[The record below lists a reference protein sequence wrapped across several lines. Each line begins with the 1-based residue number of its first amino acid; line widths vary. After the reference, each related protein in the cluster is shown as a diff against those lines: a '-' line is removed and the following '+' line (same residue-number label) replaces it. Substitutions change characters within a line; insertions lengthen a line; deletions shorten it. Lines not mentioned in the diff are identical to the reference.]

1 MALFEFEDGH
11 LVPAQFGYPV
21 ASELDPE
28 LVDAVCQ
35 QVLQIVSRPL
45 FPVTW
50 RDVTSDGED
59 APPRLTAL
67 DVTGQ
72 VVSVEILQTLDSKTL
87 IASLSRLAEIA
98 ALSWVDLANEYPS
111 GPEGFRVGWNKFR
124 ESMPTAA
131 GPGPRLIMVAAAIEP
146 SVRPALDV
154 LASSGVEVHAMSLR
168 QMSNGRL
175 FLDVDAVG
183 PRLYGMH
190 SPHLVGGGQDQIP
203 QIGDRGADP
212 AIAVL
217 GESPYFGIEP
227 ALPSAVPVGA
237 QRSGADQGTEYGD
250 GALSAYASDAA
261 GGADY
266 GDYADE
272 GAYPDGDD
280 YEYDDYADG
289 GAEEGAYPDGDGY
302 DYGDGA
308 AGGDGDPDP
317 TVFSGPRTK
326 PTPRLRAH
334 GAVAYSTDEEPPAPF
349 VPQGDEEGP
358 LTDGGAMDA
367 AVASSAD
374 VEADPPEVAA
384 AREAGLPVLDRD
396 EDGLRALGQILG
408 EDVPLVAR
416 TDLRMPSDLALTGS
430 GAIRCDGLTY
440 PSIEILFNA
449 RGIGDYD
456 GWNELYL
463 GDRLGPTLA
472 ESLAEINREIMREYA
487 DAPAYRGPARH

>member
-21 ASELDPE
+21 ASELGPE

-237 QRSGADQGTEYGD
+237 QRSGADQGPEYGD

-266 GDYADE
+266 DEYAD
-272 GAYPDGDD
+272 DR
-280 YEYDDYADG
+280 
-289 GAEEGAYPDGDGY
+289 AEEGAYPDGSGY
-302 DYGDGA
+302 DYDEYADEGVDEGAYSDGSDYDYD
-308 AGGDGDPDP
+308 DGDPDP
-317 TVFSGPRTK
+317 AAFSGPRTK

>member
-237 QRSGADQGTEYGD
+237 QRSGADQGPEYGD

-266 GDYADE
+266 DDYADESVDE

-280 YEYDDYADG
+280 YEYGDEAADG
-289 GAEEGAYPDGDGY
+289 DE
-302 DYGDGA
+302 
-308 AGGDGDPDP
+308 DPDP
-317 TVFSGPRTK
+317 TAFSGPRTK

-349 VPQGDEEGP
+349 APQGGEEEV

-367 AVASSAD
+367 AVASSVD
-374 VEADPPEVAA
+374 MVADPPEVVA

-440 PSIEILFNA
+440 PSIEILFSA
-449 RGIGDYD
+449 RGIADYD

>member
-227 ALPSAVPVGA
+227 APPSAVPVGA
-237 QRSGADQGTEYGD
+237 QRSGADQGPEYDD

-266 GDYADE
+266 GDYAD
-272 GAYPDGDD
+272 
-280 YEYDDYADG
+280 G
-289 GAEEGAYPDGDGY
+289 GVEEGAYPDGDGY

-349 VPQGDEEGP
+349 VPQSDEEGP

>member
-1 MALFEFEDGH
+1 M
-11 LVPAQFGYPV
+11 
-21 ASELDPE
+21 
-28 LVDAVCQ
+28 
-35 QVLQIVSRPL
+35 LQIVSRPL

-237 QRSGADQGTEYGD
+237 QRSGADQGP
-250 GALSAYASDAA
+250 
-261 GGADY
+261 
-266 GDYADE
+266 DYADE

-349 VPQGDEEGP
+349 VPQSDEEGP

>member
-227 ALPSAVPVGA
+227 APPSAVPVGA
-237 QRSGADQGTEYGD
+237 QRSGADQGPE
-250 GALSAYASDAA
+250 
-261 GGADY
+261 
-266 GDYADE
+266 
-272 GAYPDGDD
+272 
-280 YEYDDYADG
+280 
-289 GAEEGAYPDGDGY
+289 
-302 DYGDGA
+302 YGDGA

-349 VPQGDEEGP
+349 VPQSDEEGP

>member
-237 QRSGADQGTEYGD
+237 QRSGADQGP
-250 GALSAYASDAA
+250 
-261 GGADY
+261 
-266 GDYADE
+266 DYADE

-349 VPQGDEEGP
+349 VPQSDEEGP

>member
-1 MALFEFEDGH
+1 MALFEFEDGR

-21 ASELDPE
+21 ASELGPE

-59 APPRLTAL
+59 MPPRLTAL

-190 SPHLVGGGQDQIP
+190 SPHLVGGGRDQIP
-203 QIGDRGADP
+203 QIGDQGVDP

-217 GESPYFGIEP
+217 GESPYFDIEA
-227 ALPSAVPVGA
+227 ALPSAVPAGA
-237 QRSGADQGTEYGD
+237 QHGGAGQEAEYGD
-250 GALSAYASDAA
+250 GARSAYGSDAA

-266 GDYADE
+266 DDYADESVDE

-280 YEYDDYADG
+280 YEYGDEAADG
-289 GAEEGAYPDGDGY
+289 DE
-302 DYGDGA
+302 
-308 AGGDGDPDP
+308 DPDP
-317 TVFSGPRTK
+317 TTFSGPRTK

-349 VPQGDEEGP
+349 APQGGEEEV

-367 AVASSAD
+367 AVASSVD
-374 VEADPPEVAA
+374 MVADPPEVVA

-440 PSIEILFNA
+440 PSIEILFSA
-449 RGIGDYD
+449 RGIADYD

-487 DAPAYRGPARH
+487 DAPAHRGPARH

>member
-227 ALPSAVPVGA
+227 APPSAVPVGA
-237 QRSGADQGTEYGD
+237 QRSGADQGPEYGD

-266 GDYADE
+266 G
-272 GAYPDGDD
+272 
-280 YEYDDYADG
+280 DYADG

-349 VPQGDEEGP
+349 VPQSDEEGP

>member
-183 PRLYGMH
+183 PRLYGLH
-190 SPHLVGGGQDQIP
+190 SPHLVGGGRDQIP

-237 QRSGADQGTEYGD
+237 QRSGADQGPEYDD

-272 GAYPDGDD
+272 GAYPDGSD
-280 YEYDDYADG
+280 YDYDEYADEG
-289 GAEEGAYPDGDGY
+289 VDEGAYSDGSDY
-302 DYGDGA
+302 DYD
-308 AGGDGDPDP
+308 DGDPDP
-317 TVFSGPRTK
+317 AAFSGPRTK

-349 VPQGDEEGP
+349 VPQSDEEGP

-367 AVASSAD
+367 AVASSVD
-374 VEADPPEVAA
+374 VEADSPEVVA

-416 TDLRMPSDLALTGS
+416 TDLR
-430 GAIRCDGLTY
+430 
-440 PSIEILFNA
+440 
-449 RGIGDYD
+449 
-456 GWNELYL
+456 
-463 GDRLGPTLA
+463 
-472 ESLAEINREIMREYA
+472 
-487 DAPAYRGPARH
+487 

>member
-21 ASELDPE
+21 ASELGPE

-131 GPGPRLIMVAAAIEP
+131 GPGPRLIMVAASIEP

-154 LASSGVEVHAMSLR
+154 LASSGVEVHALSLR

-190 SPHLVGGGQDQIP
+190 SPHLVGGGRDQIP
-203 QIGDRGADP
+203 QIGDQGVDP

-217 GESPYFGIEP
+217 GESPYFGIEA
-227 ALPSAVPVGA
+227 ALPSAVPAGA
-237 QRSGADQGTEYGD
+237 QHGGAGQGAEYGD
-250 GALSAYASDAA
+250 GARSAYGSDIA
-261 GGADY
+261 GGGDY
-266 GDYADE
+266 GDYAE
-272 GAYPDGDD
+272 GGAYPDGDD
-280 YEYDDYADG
+280 YGYDDYTDG
-289 GAEEGAYPDGDGY
+289 GAQGGAHPDGY
-302 DYGDGA
+302 GA
-308 AGGDGDPDP
+308 ADGEGDAGPA
-317 TVFSGPRTK
+317 VFSGPRTK

-349 VPQGDEEGP
+349 VPRGDEEGP

-367 AVASSAD
+367 AVASSVD
-374 VEADPPEVAA
+374 VEADPPEVVA

-440 PSIEILFNA
+440 PSIEILFSA
-449 RGIGDYD
+449 RGIADYD

-487 DAPAYRGPARH
+487 DAPAHRGPARH

>member
-21 ASELDPE
+21 ASELGPE

-154 LASSGVEVHAMSLR
+154 LASSGVEVHALSLR

-183 PRLYGMH
+183 PRLYGLH
-190 SPHLVGGGQDQIP
+190 SPHLVGGGRDQIP
-203 QIGDRGADP
+203 QIGDQGVDP

-217 GESPYFGIEP
+217 GESPYFGIEAAP
-227 ALPSAVPVGA
+227 PSAVPAGA
-237 QRSGADQGTEYGD
+237 LHGGAGQGAEYGD
-250 GALSAYASDAA
+250 GARSAYGSDAA
-261 GGADY
+261 GDTDYDEYAD
-266 GDYADE
+266 DRADE
-272 GAYPDGDD
+272 GAYPDGSD
-280 YEYDDYADG
+280 YDYDEYADEG
-289 GAEEGAYPDGDGY
+289 VDEGAYSDGSDY
-302 DYGDGA
+302 DYD
-308 AGGDGDPDP
+308 DGDPDP
-317 TVFSGPRTK
+317 AAFSGPRTK

-349 VPQGDEEGP
+349 AAQGGEEGS

-367 AVASSAD
+367 AVASSVD
-374 VEADPPEVAA
+374 VEADSPEVVA

-440 PSIEILFNA
+440 PSIEILFSA
-449 RGIGDYD
+449 RGIADYD

-487 DAPAYRGPARH
+487 DAPVHRGPARH

>member
-1 MALFEFEDGH
+1 MALFEFEDGR

-21 ASELDPE
+21 ASELGPE

-59 APPRLTAL
+59 MPPRLTAL

-154 LASSGVEVHAMSLR
+154 LASSGVEVHAMNLR

-190 SPHLVGGGQDQIP
+190 SPHLVGGGRDQIP
-203 QIGDRGADP
+203 QIGDQGVDP

-217 GESPYFGIEP
+217 GESPYFDIEA
-227 ALPSAVPVGA
+227 ALPSAVPAGA
-237 QRSGADQGTEYGD
+237 QHGGAGQEAEYGD
-250 GALSAYASDAA
+250 GARSAYGSDAA
-261 GGADY
+261 GGADCD
-266 GDYADE
+266 DYADESADE

-280 YEYDDYADG
+280 YEYGDEAADG
-289 GAEEGAYPDGDGY
+289 DE
-302 DYGDGA
+302 
-308 AGGDGDPDP
+308 DPDP
-317 TVFSGPRTK
+317 TTFSGPRTK

-349 VPQGDEEGP
+349 APQGGEEEV

-440 PSIEILFNA
+440 PSIEILFSA
-449 RGIGDYD
+449 RGIADYD

-487 DAPAYRGPARH
+487 DAPAHRGPARH